1 MAVCFALVL
10 FAAIGIMSVLWA
22 LLGWLLPSGQGM
34 VMVCLEPPDPGVL
47 SRYRWL
53 RGLGLLRCPVV
64 IADVS
69 LTAEGR
75 ELAQRLAAR
84 WSEVSVVPAQGLK
97 HQQYERGGGRDGT
110 SGTESGGGNGL
121 RHHLSK

>member
-34 VMVCLEPPDPGVL
+34 VVVCLEPPDPGVL

-53 RGLGLLRCPVV
+53 RGLGLLRCPLVAV
-64 IADVS
+64 TGGGTPGVPADVEICS
-69 LTAEGR
+69 REELPDRLEREKKRTYGTGTGNSAGR
-75 ELAQRLAAR
+75 GQRRDLSEL
-84 WSEVSVVPAQGLK
+84 
-97 HQQYERGGGRDGT
+97 
-110 SGTESGGGNGL
+110 
-121 RHHLSK
+121 